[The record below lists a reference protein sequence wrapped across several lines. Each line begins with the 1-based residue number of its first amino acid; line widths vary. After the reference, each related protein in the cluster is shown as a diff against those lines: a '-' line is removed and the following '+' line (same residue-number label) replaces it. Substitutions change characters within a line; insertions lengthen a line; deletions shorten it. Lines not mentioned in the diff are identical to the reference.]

1 MKKLFRYGAIASIFV
16 LTAGPAAFAQNYNPN
31 YGPGGGQ
38 GWNQSGWNQGS
49 GGGWQ
54 QGAGQGWNQSG
65 WNQGSGSGLHQ
76 GAGSGWTPG
85 SGGDWSQGSGGG
97 QGWGQGSG
105 SSQGSNNAPSQ
116 QDAYQELS
124 KYGFNNIRNLQRS
137 EGWEAHAT
145 KNGDRVHVFLDDDGM
160 IATYR
165 GE

>member
-1 MKKLFRYGAIASIFV
+1 MKKLFRYGTIASIFL

-31 YGPGGGQ
+31 YGPGTGQGWNQSGWNRGVGQ

-49 GGGWQ
+49 GN
-54 QGAGQGWNQSG
+54 GWN
-65 WNQGSGSGLHQ
+65 
-76 GAGSGWTPG
+76 PG
-85 SGGDWSQGSGGG
+85 SGGGWSQGSGGG
-97 QGWGQGSG
+97 QGRGQGSG
-105 SSQGSNNAPSQ
+105 DGLGSNKEPRQ

-137 EGWEAHAT
+137 EGWEARAT

>member
-1 MKKLFRYGAIASIFV
+1 MKELFRYGAIASIFL

-31 YGPGGGQ
+31 YGPGSGQ
-38 GWNQSGWNQGS
+38 SWNQSGWNQGS
-49 GGGWQ
+49 GGGWH
-54 QGAGQGWNQSG
+54 QGVGQGWNQSG
-65 WNQGSGSGLHQ
+65 WNQGSGSG
-76 GAGSGWTPG
+76 WNPG

-97 QGWGQGSG
+97 QGWSR
-105 SSQGSNNAPSQ
+105 GSNNGPSQ